1 MRALRNSHRHAKAV
15 TVCAMSFYPFNTV
28 PSPPN
33 RHLLVAISSHGF
45 GHLAQVAP
53 ILNALHNNKW
63 PSAAPTFDLTVRSA
77 LSAQQIATRVQRA
90 FEVDPGTDDFGMIMR
105 DALHI
110 DLPAS
115 LAKYAQTHRQWDALI
130 EERARHLTGLNVNA
144 LLADA
149 PYLTLAAAK
158 AANIP
163 CAAICSLNWADILER
178 CVKLDKSALTTANV
192 SSPTLDRILQQ
203 MRDAYGAA
211 NLIMRPTPAIE
222 TTGFDYIDVDPIVDK
237 PQTPDRDALL
247 ALVREQT
254 GVAYA
259 YGATATSSASPWLV
273 LASMGGIGLTMDTA
287 HWPTQW
293 AGRPIV
299 YLVDKALMSGQT
311 HTVALDVK
319 RLSFEATLA
328 ACDLVL
334 TKPGYGMFV
343 EAAAHGKPLLFLSR
357 NEWPESE
364 CLTQWAQQQLPCHQI
379 TLDAAARGSFT
390 NEISDLLSRGP
401 VTPRVFDGAIEAA
414 THLAQWLGQVWHD
427 MPQNG
432 LTETAKKSTAR

>member
-1 MRALRNSHRHAKAV
+1 M
-15 TVCAMSFYPFNTV
+15 MPFYPFNTL
-28 PSPPN
+28 PSSRN

-53 ILNALHNNKW
+53 VIHALSSNDR
-63 PSAAPTFDLTVRSA
+63 STTAPAFDLTVRSA
-77 LSAQQIATRVQRA
+77 LSAQQIATRVQRS
-90 FEVDPGTDDFGMIMR
+90 FEVDAGTDDFGMIMR

-115 LAKYAQTHRQWDALI
+115 LAKYAQTHRHWDALI
-130 EERARHLTGLNVNA
+130 EERARHLTRLNVNA

-178 CVKLDKSALTTANV
+178 CVKLDKSALKAANV
-192 SSPTLDRILQQ
+192 SSATLDRILQQ

-211 NLIMRPTPAIE
+211 DLVLRPTPAID
-222 TTGFDYIDVDPIVDK
+222 TTGFDYIDVGPIVDK
-237 PQTPDRDALL
+237 PEPPDRDALL
-247 ALVREQT
+247 SFVREQT
-254 GVAYA
+254 GIAYA
-259 YGATATSSASPWLV
+259 AGAAATPGDSPWLV

-299 YLVDKALMSGQT
+299 YLVDKALLCGQA

-319 RLSFEATLA
+319 RLSFQATLA

-364 CLTQWAQQQLPCHQI
+364 CLIQWVRQQLPCHQI
-379 TLDAAARGSFT
+379 TLDAAARGNFT
-390 NEISDLLSRGP
+390 RELSDLLSCGLKP
-401 VTPRVFDGAIEAA
+401 PRAFHGATEAA
-414 THLAQWLGQVWHD
+414 NYLDQWLGQAW
-427 MPQNG
+427 QNV
-432 LTETAKKSTAR
+432 T